1 MDDIRVFLKTALDEL
16 RTRAPAQRLGLR
28 SSERVRRLILLALD
42 ADSVE
47 TLRHIVAEID
57 CNLESQTQEG
67 SGAPVF
73 LPSIHLLR
81 KACESGRDGERVSA
95 S

>member
-1 MDDIRVFLKTALDEL
+1 MDDIRVFLKSALEEL
-16 RTRAPAQRLGLR
+16 RTRAPAQHLGLR

-42 ADSVE
+42 ADSVD

-57 CNLESQTQEG
+57 CNLESQAQEG
-67 SGAPVF
+67 PVF

-81 KACESGRDGERVSA
+81 KACDTGRASERTTA